1 MISQITNSKWIVT
14 YDSVSFIMELYDK
27 FRQQK
32 FELNYSASNSGK
44 GQEVMIFSD
53 NIKISEHPL
62 FDSVMIK

>member
-1 MISQITNSKWIVT
+1 MISQIINSNWIVT
-14 YDSVSFIMELYDK
+14 YDSVSFIMELYNN

-44 GQEVMIFSD
+44 GQEVMIFSN

-62 FDSVMIK
+62 FDLAMTE